1 VEIDIIK
8 DPLFKMKTI
17 SIDLKHKG
25 LAKVN
30 HTEAIEPED
39 LKTKCTQACH

>member
-1 VEIDIIK
+1 VKIDIIK
-8 DPLFKMKTI
+8 DPLFKMETI
-17 SIDLKHKG
+17 SVDLKDKG
-25 LAKVN
+25 LAKVD

>member
-1 VEIDIIK
+1 MEIDIIK
-8 DPLFKMKTI
+8 DPLSKMETI
-17 SIDLKHKG
+17 SVDLKDKG

-30 HTEAIEPED
+30 HTEAIEPEN